1 MQYLTTGQVAKAC
14 QVSLVAVKNWIREGK
29 LKAFQTPG
37 GHFRIPSDEFRRFQA
52 VHRMGYLTTGQAAK
66 ACQVSLV
73 AVKNWIKEGKLNAF
87 QTPGGHFRIPADELQ
102 RFRAAHSFPEENG
115 EPSRILVV
123 DDDPQSV
130 EVVLLALSA
139 TQPPPKLEAAFNGY
153 EGLLKV
159 GTFRPHL
166 LMLDLRMPELDGFE
180 VCRRIKSDPATQ
192 DTKVLAITAYPEEFA
207 KEKILNCGADA
218 FLAKPFKI
226 TELIAQVRQ
235 LMPAGH

>member
-14 QVSLVAVKNWIREGK
+14 EVSLVAVKNWIREGK

-37 GHFRIPSDEFRRFQA
+37 GHFRIP
-52 VHRMGYLTTGQAAK
+52 
-66 ACQVSLV
+66 
-73 AVKNWIKEGKLNAF
+73 
-87 QTPGGHFRIPADELQ
+87 ADELR

-180 VCRRIKSDPATQ
+180 VCRRIKGDPATM

-207 KEKILNCGADA
+207 KEKILECGADA

-235 LMPAGH
+235 LIPAGH

>member
-1 MQYLTTGQVAKAC
+1 MKYLTTGEVAKAC
-14 QVSLVAVKNWIREGK
+14 EVSLVAVKNWIREGK

-37 GHFRIPSDEFRRFQA
+37 GHFRIPADEFRRFQT

-73 AVKNWIKEGKLNAF
+73 AVKNWIREGKLNAF
-87 QTPGGHFRIPADELQ
+87 QTPGGHFRISADELQ
-102 RFRAAHSFPEENG
+102 RFRAAHRFPENG
-115 EPSRILVV
+115 EPFRILVV
-123 DDDPQSV
+123 DDDPHSV

-139 TQPPPKLEAAFNGY
+139 AQPPPKLEAASNGY

-192 DTKVLAITAYPEEFA
+192 DTKVVAITAYPEESA
-207 KEKILNCGADA
+207 KEKILSCGADA

-226 TELIAQVRQ
+226 IELMAQVRQ
-235 LMPAGH
+235 LIALGK